1 MWIIGSLISFLGLLQ
16 ILPYYASAQDA
27 LPCVNPL
34 GSNGLCINI
43 KQCQPLLQILQEQRS
58 ETFNFLRASVCGFEG
73 NDPRVCCPNNNDD
86 NNNNNGNEEVKTT
99 SYGPLQPPICGTSL
113 GEHDRIVNGVPATLG
128 SWPWITALGYRSK
141 KNPDI
146 PRFLCGGAL
155 VSVRHVVTAGHC
167 VYQRNDLFMARL
179 GDLDLNSTTDGAD
192 PINILILNKIL
203 HPKYNPTSYTNDIAI
218 IKLAEDVPFSQ
229 NIHPICLPIIE
240 PLIHSNF
247 DNTFPFIAGW
257 GAVYF
262 NGPSSSRLL
271 ELQIPVVNQ
280 ERCKNSFKSFTNAVI
295 DDRIICAGF
304 ARGGKDACQGDSGG
318 PLMTPHNNSY
328 YLIGV
333 VSYGY
338 RCAEPGY
345 PGVYSKVSSFLNFI
359 IENLI

>member
-1 MWIIGSLISFLGLLQ
+1 MWTIGSLISFLGFLQ
-16 ILPYYASAQDA
+16 ILPYYVLAQDA

-34 GSNGLCINI
+34 GSNGVCINI
-43 KQCQPLLQILQEQRS
+43 KQCQPLLQILQAQRP
-58 ETFNFLRASVCGFEG
+58 ETIDFLRASVCGYEG
-73 NDPRVCCPNNNDD
+73 NDPRVCCPNND
-86 NNNNNGNEEVKTT
+86 NNIDNEEDKNT
-99 SYGPLQPPICGTSL
+99 SYGPLQPPICGTSY
-113 GEHDRIVNGVPATLG
+113 GEHKRIVGGVPATLG

-141 KNPDI
+141 KNRDI

-155 VSVRHVVTAGHC
+155 ISVRHVVTAGHC

-192 PINILILNKIL
+192 PIDVLIENKII
-203 HPKYNPTSYTNDIAI
+203 HPQYNPTSYTNDIAI
-218 IKLAEDVPFSQ
+218 IRLAGDIPFSR

-240 PLIHSNF
+240 PLINSNF
-247 DNTFPFIAGW
+247 DNSFPFIAGW

-262 NGPSSSRLL
+262 NGPSSSHLL
-271 ELQIPVVNQ
+271 ELQIPVVKQ
-280 ERCKNSFKSFTNAVI
+280 DRCKDSFKSFTTAVI

-318 PLMTPHNNSY
+318 PLMSPHNQSY

-345 PGVYSKVSSFLNFI
+345 PGVYTKVSSFLNFI